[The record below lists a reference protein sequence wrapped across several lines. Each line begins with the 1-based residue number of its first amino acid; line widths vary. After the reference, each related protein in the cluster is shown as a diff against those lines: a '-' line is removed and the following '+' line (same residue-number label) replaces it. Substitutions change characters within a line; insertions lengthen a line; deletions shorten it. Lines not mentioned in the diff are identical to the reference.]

1 MLTIHL
7 LGHAHLSRDGQPVPV
22 SAKAVALITYLSI
35 EKLPQHRERLADLLW
50 TTAEARKNLRVELA
64 RIRTAGLNL
73 FPASRQLLYLENVT
87 TDFDLWQARAEQDM
101 NQAQLSD
108 WLAMLRGFPLSG
120 LEDLGSSTFKEWV
133 DQQRWILSQQIEEGL
148 SRVYWRYARA
158 EQAWALRLIAARAD
172 TLGFELTTEAPE
184 DPHPADLPAPR
195 GTGVPAPEPDQA
207 PELHFGRPQEEQM
220 LERVLRD
227 AEREPQV
234 IVLHGP
240 PGIGKSYH
248 VERAAASGGWQTVRV
263 TDTRSS
269 RLVLASLAQAALRES
284 EAGGAEA
291 EALRR
296 LLLAPTSLEE
306 DAVKVAVALA
316 RLRRPLLLVFDH
328 VHDAPGELAPLLT
341 FLTQV
346 PSEGPRALVL
356 LSRQRAAQAPL
367 TRALRA
373 RVGSACRELE
383 LPPLTRSS
391 VQQALEG
398 RLAARP
404 ARTLHGEA
412 ARLVQR
418 SEGNPLHLL
427 SLLGPAGEPG
437 DQDMHFPQA
446 VRDSY
451 GTDIDG
457 WPPTLVEAMTRLSA
471 IYGHFDRRVAQAA
484 LGEGLA
490 ASTDALL
497 YEALERHI
505 LREVEAGGT
514 LEWPGLTLR
523 PAPQGAETL
532 YTFVSEGLRIALASR
547 SPQLIRQDVRRRLV
561 PALAEDSPGLAAYYA
576 RRGGLTEEA
585 ERLQRVYRAG
595 LQDRQLPGAGRRS
608 VSGSGSPVPE
618 PRRTPAAPHGPVA
631 AQGYQISR
639 DNNGWLNIWSVGRY
653 GHPQT
658 LRLHLPLPPASGEAG
673 LRLVWRLDVFSGGEE
688 LGPQQLP
695 FPLRVGLRGS
705 GMAHVLTRTET
716 PDYLEEEV
724 RHAVHAGVVTEQ
736 WMEHH
741 LTFPA
746 PAEGG
751 AILELSVRALDLA
764 LTVGALTWQG
774 QDLLAAVPV
783 PALRPAPLPGAPLS
797 SQPGAPLLKQVR

>member
-7 LGHAHLSRDGQPVPV
+7 LGHAHLSRGGQPVPV

-172 TLGFELTTEAPE
+172 TLGFELSTEAPE
-184 DPHPADLPAPR
+184 DLSPADLPAP
-195 GTGVPAPEPDQA
+195 GGEDTPPAELAQV
-207 PELHFGRPQEEQM
+207 PELHFGRPQEEQL
-220 LERVLRD
+220 LERMLRE

-234 IVLHGP
+234 VVLHGP

-248 VERAAASGGWQTVRV
+248 VERAAARGGWLTVRV
-263 TDTRSS
+263 PDTRSS
-269 RLVLASLAQAALRES
+269 RLVLASLAQSALRES
-284 EAGGAEA
+284 EAGGPEA

-316 RLRRPLLLVFDH
+316 RLGRPLLLVFDH
-328 VHDAPGELAPLLT
+328 VHDAPAELAPLLT

-356 LSRQRAAQAPL
+356 LSRQQAAQAPL

-373 RVGSACRELE
+373 RVGGICRELE
-383 LPPLTRSS
+383 LPPLTRAS
-391 VQQALEG
+391 VQQALEA
-398 RLAARP
+398 RFAAQP
-404 ARTLHGEA
+404 VRTLHGEA

-427 SLLGPAGEPG
+427 SLLGSAGESG
-437 DQDMHFPQA
+437 DQATHFPQA

-451 GTDIDG
+451 GMDIDG
-457 WPPTLVEAMTRLSA
+457 WPSALVEAMIRLSA
-471 IYGHFDRRVAQAA
+471 IYGHFDRRVARAA

-490 ASTDALL
+490 ASTDTLL

-505 LREVEAGGT
+505 LRETETGGT

-523 PAPQGAETL
+523 PSPQGAETL
-532 YTFVSEGLRIALASR
+532 YTFASEGLRIALASR

-561 PALAEDSPGLAAYYA
+561 PALADSAPGLAAYYA
-576 RRGGLTEEA
+576 RRGGLTEDA

-595 LQDRQLPGAGRRS
+595 LQGQQLPDAGRRPA
-608 VSGSGSPVPE
+608 SGSSSPAPE
-618 PRRTPAAPHGPVA
+618 PQRVPTPPHGPVA
-631 AQGYQISR
+631 AQGYLVSR
-639 DNNGWLNIWSVGRY
+639 DNSGWLNIWSVGRY

-658 LRLHLPLPPASGEAG
+658 LRLHLSLPPGSGEAE
-673 LRLVWRLDVFSGGEE
+673 LHLVWRLDMFSGGEE

-695 FPLRVGLRGS
+695 FPLRVELLGS
-705 GMAHVLTRTET
+705 GTAHVLTRTAT
-716 PDYLEEEV
+716 SDYLEGEV
-724 RHAVHAGVVTEQ
+724 RHTIHEAATEQ

-746 PAEGG
+746 PAADG
-751 AILELSVRALDLA
+751 AILELSVRALDVA
-764 LTVGALTWQG
+764 LTLGALTWQG
-774 QDLLAAVPV
+774 QNLLVAASD
-783 PALRPAPLPGAPLS
+783 PALRSAQRGPHLLP
-797 SQPGAPLLKQVR
+797 QPGLPLLKQVR